1 MKNWLRA
8 ALLSGFYGLWF
19 LVFTW
24 PLGTRLTTAF
34 LADPAGDANQFVWN
48 VWHFDQAIVW
58 GRNPFVTNW
67 LFYPQ
72 GTSLLMHTYTPVLGL
87 LGLVVGNP
95 ILAVNL
101 GLLLSATASGAGAY
115 LLARRWVRSP
125 VLALLAGFVFAYSP
139 YKLQRLSQ
147 HVNLELTATVPF
159 YVLAFL
165 RAFEFTAGRWLP
177 RVRSWGAVAACAG
190 LGVLTLL
197 SDYYVL
203 FGLLYFSLAYAAWF
217 GLRLGRIRWRAGR
230 TWAGLVGLL
239 AVSHVLVRLLR
250 MSGLPEKS
258 IWWGGDLV
266 SFLMPPAS
274 SRWVYWDWAA
284 RLLHNPKVFNAPG
297 SIENTVFIGYALPL
311 LALLLGILRWWHR
324 RPASARFADP
334 GGRPLA
340 WVLVVFLLFTIPS
353 VRVLGHERLNLP
365 TAALHF
371 IPFLN
376 NLRCP
381 TRWIMMVGLLLPIV
395 SFSALEAAWAGR
407 LKPATQL
414 GFSLLLFAVVLVEF
428 WPRPFPLQ
436 SISAVPRAYRQVAQL
451 PGTSLITIPLGIV
464 DGTRQVGRFNPVQLF
479 YQTQHHQKLPTG
491 YISRVSPAQF
501 ASLDAEPVL
510 HALLLAQTRP
520 DSVVAAPG
528 PTPAEV
534 RDFLA
539 RYRPAAFVVEP
550 AYRNQPVHQRLRQL
564 LLLVPGYYYEQPVD
578 SLVLFAPPG
587 R

>member
-1 MKNWLRA
+1 MKNWLRTV
-8 ALLSGFYGLWF
+8 LLFGFYGLCF

-24 PLGTRLTTAF
+24 PLGGQFASAM
-34 LADPAGDANQFVWN
+34 LAEPGSDATLFAWN
-48 VWHFDQAIVW
+48 VWHFDQAVTA
-58 GRNPFVTNW
+58 GNNPFFTTWV
-67 LFYPQ
+67 FYPK
-72 GTSLLMHTYTPVLGL
+72 GTSLLLHTYTPILGVLGL
-87 LGLVVGNP
+87 TVSSPV
-95 ILAVNL
+95 LAVNL
-101 GLLLSATASGAGAY
+101 GLLLSATISGIGTY
-115 LLARRWVRSP
+115 LLARRWIHSS

-139 YKLQRLSQ
+139 YKLQRLPQ

-165 RAFEFTAGRWLP
+165 RAFEFAPGHWLP
-177 RVRSWGAVAACAG
+177 RVRSWGAVAACLG
-190 LGVLTLL
+190 LGLLTLL

-217 GLRLGRIRWRAGR
+217 GLGLGRIRWRVWR
-230 TWAGLVGLL
+230 TWAWLAGIL

-266 SFLMPPAS
+266 SFLLPPPT

-297 SIENTVFIGYALPL
+297 SIENTLFIGYTLPL
-311 LALLLGILRWWHR
+311 LALALGILRWWHR
-324 RPASARFADP
+324 RPVSARFAAPD
-334 GGRPLA
+334 GRPLA

-395 SFSALEAAWAGR
+395 AFSALEAAWANR
-407 LKPATQL
+407 LKSATQITL
-414 GFSLLLFAVVLVEF
+414 SLLLFVVVLIEF

-436 SISAVPRAYRQVAQL
+436 RVDAVPLAYRQVAQL
-451 PGTSLITIPLGIV
+451 PGSSLINIPLGIV
-464 DGTRQVGRFNPVQLF
+464 DGSRQVGEFKATQLF
-479 YQTQHHQKLPTG
+479 YQTQHHKKIPTG
-491 YISRVSPAQF
+491 YISRVSPEQF

-510 HALLLAQTRP
+510 HALLLAQTQP
-520 DSVVAAPG
+520 DSVVSSPG
-528 PTPAEV
+528 PTPGQV
-534 RDFLA
+534 QDFLR
-539 RYRPAAFVVEP
+539 RYQPAAFVVER
-550 AYRNQPVHQRLRQL
+550 AYRGRPVHQRLRQL
-564 LLLVPGYYYEQPVD
+564 LLPLGYHEQTED
-578 SLVLFAPPG
+578 SLILFIPA
-587 R
+587 RR

>member
-1 MKNWLRA
+1 MKNWLRI

-19 LVFTW
+19 LVLTW
-24 PLGTRLTTAF
+24 PLGAHFTSAF
-34 LADPAGDANQFVWN
+34 LAEPGSDASLFAWN
-48 VWHFDQAIVW
+48 VWHFDQAVAA
-58 GRNPFVTNW
+58 GRNPFFTDW
-67 LFYPQ
+67 IFYPR
-72 GTSLLMHTYTPVLGL
+72 GISLLMHTYTPVLGL
-87 LGLVVGNP
+87 LGLVVGSSV
-95 ILAVNL
+95 LAVNL
-101 GLLLSATASGAGAY
+101 GLLMSATASGTGAY
-115 LLARRWVRSP
+115 LLARHWVRSP

-165 RAFEFTAGRWLP
+165 RAFEFEPGHWLP

-217 GLRLGRIRWRAGR
+217 GLRLGRIRWRAWR
-230 TWAGLVGLL
+230 TWAWLAGML
-239 AVSHVLVRLLR
+239 AVSHVLLRLLR

-266 SFLMPPAS
+266 SFLMPPPT

-284 RLLHNPKVFNAPG
+284 RLLHNPRVFNSPG
-297 SIENTVFIGYALPL
+297 SIENTLFIGYALPL

-324 RPASARFADP
+324 RPPSARFADP
-334 GGRPLA
+334 AGRPLA

-395 SFSALEAAWAGR
+395 SFSALEAAWTGR
-407 LKPATQL
+407 LKPAIHTGL
-414 GFSLLLFAVVLVEF
+414 SLLLFAVVLVEF

-436 SISAVPRAYRQVAQL
+436 STDTVPRAYRQAAQL
-451 PGTSLITIPLGIV
+451 PGISLISIPLGIV
-464 DGTRQVGRFNPVQLF
+464 DGSRQVGEFKADQLF
-479 YQTQHHQKLPTG
+479 YQTLHHKKLPTG
-491 YISRVSPAQF
+491 YISRVSTEQF

-520 DSVVAAPG
+520 DSVVAGTG
-528 PTPAEV
+528 PAPAEV

-550 AYRNQPVHQRLRQL
+550 AYRNQPVHQRLRQML
-564 LLLVPGYYYEQPVD
+564 LMVPGYYHEQLID
-578 SLVLFAPPG
+578 SLVLFAPL
-587 R
+587 RR

>member
-1 MKNWLRA
+1 MKNWLRT
-8 ALLSGFYGLWF
+8 ALLAAFYGLWF

-24 PLGTRLTTAF
+24 PLGAHFTTAM
-34 LADPAGDANQFVWN
+34 LAEPGSDAGLFAWN
-48 VWHFDQAIVW
+48 VWHFDQAVAA
-58 GRNPFVTNW
+58 GTNPFFTTW
-67 LFYPQ
+67 MFFPH
-72 GTSLLMHTYTPVLGL
+72 GTSLVLHAYTPLLGL
-87 LGLVVGNP
+87 LGLVVSTP
-95 ILAVNL
+95 LLAVNL
-101 GLLLSATASGAGAY
+101 GLLLSAAASGTGAY
-115 LLARRWVRSP
+115 LLARRWVHSP

-165 RAFEFTAGRWLP
+165 RAFEFEPGRWWP
-177 RVRSWGAVAACAG
+177 RVRSWRAVAACAG
-190 LGVLTLL
+190 LGILTLL

-217 GLRLGRIRWRAGR
+217 GLSLGRIRWRAGR
-230 TWAGLVGLL
+230 TWAALAGLL
-239 AVSHVLVRLLR
+239 AVGHVLVRLLR
-250 MSGLPEKS
+250 MSGLTEKS

-266 SFLMPPAS
+266 SFLMPPPS
-274 SRWVYWDWAA
+274 SRWIYWDWAA
-284 RLLHNPKVFNAPG
+284 RLLHNPKVFNLPG

-311 LALLLGILRWWHR
+311 LALALGGLRWWHR
-324 RPASARFADP
+324 RPASARFADAA
-334 GGRPLA
+334 GRPLA

-395 SFSALEAAWAGR
+395 SFSALEAAWAR
-407 LKPATQL
+407 HLKPTVQL
-414 GFSLLLFAVVLVEF
+414 ALSLLLFAVVLVEF
-428 WPRPFPLQ
+428 WPRPFPQQ
-436 SISAVPRAYRQVAQL
+436 SIHAVPRAYQLVAAL

-464 DGTRQVGRFNPVQLF
+464 DGSRRVGEFKAEQLF
-479 YQTQHHQKLPTG
+479 YQTLHHKKLPTG
-491 YISRVSPAQF
+491 YISRVSPEHF

-520 DSVVAAPG
+520 DSAGAAP
-528 PTPAEV
+528 TPGQV
-534 RDFLA
+534 QDFLR
-539 RYRPAAFVVEP
+539 RYQPAAFVVEP
-550 AYRNQPVHQRLRQL
+550 RFRGQPAHQRLRQL
-564 LLLVPGYYYEQPVD
+564 LLPLGYHEQLVD
-578 SLVLFAPPG
+578 SLVLFTPPG

>member
-1 MKNWLRA
+1 MRPWLRA
-8 ALLSGFYGLWF
+8 TLLLLFFGLWF
-19 LVFTW
+19 FVFSW
-24 PLGTRLTTAF
+24 PLGTHFASAM
-34 LADPAGDANQFVWN
+34 LAEPGSDAGLFAWN
-48 VWHFDQAIVW
+48 VWHFDQAVAA
-58 GRNPFVTNW
+58 GRNPFFTTW
-67 LFYPQ
+67 MFFPQ
-72 GTSLLMHTYTPVLGL
+72 GTSLLLHTYTPVLGL
-87 LGLVVGNP
+87 LGLVMGNP
-95 ILAVNL
+95 LLAVNL
-101 GLLLSATASGAGAY
+101 GLLLSAAASGTGAY
-115 LLARRWVRSP
+115 LLARHWVHSP
-125 VLALLAGFVFAYSP
+125 LLALLAGFVFAYSP

-165 RAFEFTAGRWLP
+165 RAFEFTEGRWLP
-177 RVRSWGAVAACAG
+177 RVRHWGAVAACAG

-230 TWAGLVGLL
+230 TWAWLVGLL

-266 SFLMPPAS
+266 SFLLPPAS

-284 RLLHNPKVFNAPG
+284 RLLHNPKVFNSPG

-311 LALLLGILRWWHR
+311 LALGLGLLRWWHR

-340 WVLVVFLLFTIPS
+340 WVLVIFLLFTIPS

-365 TAALHF
+365 TAVLHF
-371 IPFLN
+371 VPFLN

-381 TRWIMMVGLLLPIV
+381 TRWIMMVGLLLPII

-407 LKPATQL
+407 LKPATQTL
-414 GFSLLLFAVVLVEF
+414 LSLLLFAVVLVEF

-451 PGTSLITIPLGIV
+451 RGTSLITIPLGIV
-464 DGTRQVGRFNPVQLF
+464 DGSRQVGEFKAAQLF
-479 YQTQHHQKLPTG
+479 YQMQHHKKLPTG
-491 YISRVSPAQF
+491 YISRVSPKQF
-501 ASLDAEPVL
+501 ASLDTEPVL
-510 HALLLAQTRP
+510 HDLLLAQTRP
-520 DSVVAAPG
+520 DSVVTGPG
-528 PTPAEV
+528 CTPGQMQ
-534 RDFLA
+534 DFL
-539 RYRPAAFVVEP
+539 RRFQPAAFIVEP
-550 AYRNQPVHQRLRQL
+550 TYRNQPAHQRLRQL
-564 LLLVPGYYYEQPVD
+564 LLPLGYREQPVD
-578 SLVLFAPPG
+578 SLVLFTPPG

>member
-8 ALLSGFYGLWF
+8 TLLLGFYGIWF
-19 LVFTW
+19 LVLTW
-24 PLGTRLTTAF
+24 PLGAHFAAAF
-34 LADPAGDANQFVWN
+34 LAEPGSDAGLFAWN
-48 VWHFDQAIVW
+48 VWHFDQAVAA
-58 GRNPFVTNW
+58 GTNPFFTSW
-67 LFYPQ
+67 IFYPQ
-72 GTSLLMHTYTPVLGL
+72 GTSLLLHTYTPILGL
-87 LGLVVGNP
+87 LGLAVGNP
-95 ILAVNL
+95 VLAVNL
-101 GLLLSATASGAGAY
+101 GLLLSATVSGTGAF
-115 LLARRWVRSP
+115 LLARRWVHSP

-165 RAFEFTAGRWLP
+165 QAFEFKQGGWLP

-190 LGVLTLL
+190 LGGLTLL

-203 FGLLYFSLAYAAWF
+203 FGLLYFSLAYTAWF
-217 GLRLGRIRWRAGR
+217 GLGLGRIRWRAWR
-230 TWAGLVGLL
+230 TWAWLVGIL
-239 AVSHVLVRLLR
+239 ALSHVLVRLLR

-266 SFLMPPAS
+266 SFLMPPPT
-274 SRWVYWDWAA
+274 SRWVYWEWAA
-284 RLLHNPKVFNAPG
+284 RLLHNPNVFNSPG
-297 SIENTVFIGYALPL
+297 SIENTIFIGYALPL
-311 LALLLGILRWWHR
+311 LALGLGGLRWWHR
-324 RPASARFADP
+324 RPPSARFADP

-353 VRVLGHERLNLP
+353 GRVLGHERLNLP

-407 LKPATQL
+407 LKPAIQTGL
-414 GFSLLLFAVVLVEF
+414 SLLLFAVVLVEF

-436 SISAVPRAYRQVAQL
+436 SISTVPRAYQQVAQL
-451 PGTSLITIPLGIV
+451 PGSSLITIPLGIV
-464 DGTRQVGRFNPVQLF
+464 DGSRQVGEFKADQLF
-479 YQTQHHQKLPTG
+479 YQTLHHKKLPTG
-491 YISRVSPAQF
+491 YISRVSPEQF

-520 DSVVAAPG
+520 DSTVAD
-528 PTPAEV
+528 PTPGQM
-534 RDFLA
+534 RDFLR
-539 RYRPAAFVVEP
+539 RYQPAAFIVEP
-550 AYRNQPVHQRLRQL
+550 AYREQPAHQRLRQL
-564 LLLVPGYYYEQPVD
+564 LLPLGYREQPVD
-578 SLVLFAPPG
+578 SLVLFTPPG

>member
-1 MKNWLRA
+1 MKNRLRLV
-8 ALLSGFYGLWF
+8 LLLGFYGLWF

-24 PLGTRLTTAF
+24 PLGPRLTSAM
-34 LADPAGDANQFVWN
+34 LVEPGSDAGLFAWN
-48 VWHFDQAIVW
+48 VWHFDQAVVASS
-58 GRNPFVTNW
+58 NPFFTDW
-67 LFYPQ
+67 MFFPQ
-72 GTSLLMHTYTPVLGL
+72 GTSLLLHTYTPVLGL

-95 ILAVNL
+95 LLAVNL
-101 GLLLSATASGAGAY
+101 GLLLSAAASGTGAY

-125 VLALLAGFVFAYSP
+125 ALALLAGFVFAYSP
-139 YKLQRLSQ
+139 FKLQRLSQ

-165 RAFEFTAGRWLP
+165 RAFEFTEGRWWP

-217 GLRLGRIRWRAGR
+217 GLRLGRIQWRTWR
-230 TWAGLVGLL
+230 TWAWLVGLL
-239 AVSHVLVRLLR
+239 ASGHVLVRLLR
-250 MSGLPEKS
+250 MSSLTEKS

-274 SRWVYWDWAA
+274 SRWVYWGWAA
-284 RLLHNPKVFNAPG
+284 RLLHNPRVFNSPG

-311 LALLLGILRWWHR
+311 LALVLGILRWGHR

-340 WVLVVFLLFTIPS
+340 WVLLVFLLFTIPS

-381 TRWIMMVGLLLPIV
+381 TRWIMLVGLLLPIV
-395 SFSALEAAWAGR
+395 SFSALEAAWATR
-407 LKPATQL
+407 LKTTTQL
-414 GFSLLLFAVVLVEF
+414 ALSLLLFAVVLVEF
-428 WPRPFPLQ
+428 WPRPFPLA
-436 SISAVPRAYRQVAQL
+436 SVGTVPRAYRQVAQL
-451 PGTSLITIPLGIV
+451 PGTSLITIPLGIM
-464 DGTRQVGRFNPVQLF
+464 DGSRQVGTFKADQLF
-479 YQTQHHQKLPTG
+479 YQMLHHKKLPTG
-491 YISRVSPAQF
+491 YISRVSPEQF
-501 ASLDAEPVL
+501 AALDAEPML

-520 DSVVAAPG
+520 DSVPAAPG
-528 PTPAEV
+528 PMPGQVQA
-534 RDFLA
+534 FLR
-539 RYRPAAFVVEP
+539 RYQPAAFVVEP
-550 AYRNQPVHQRLRQL
+550 AYRGQPAHQRLRQL
-564 LLLVPGYYYEQPVD
+564 LQPLGYHEQPVD
-578 SLVLFAPPG
+578 SLVLFTPPG